1 MFRLAVLVAVIII
14 GYITARYIRTLK
26 PEQRKKVT
34 AITVAGV
41 LMTLLILLLVTGKL
55 HFLAALGTGLV
66 IFAKRLFPLL
76 RYMPFL
82 KGLYQK
88 TKATPSS
95 GSSQRS
101 TVETSL
107 LKMTLD
113 HESGNLEGE
122 LLATDN
128 KGRYLSEF
136 NLSELISLY
145 GLAEKQYPD
154 SIEVLAAYLDRLHGN
169 DWREAAN
176 AGRYSGEYSEEYS
189 EENGQDSRPSD
200 SSEITANE
208 AYAVLGLD
216 QSATEEEV
224 IAAHRKLM
232 QKLHPDRGGS
242 NYLAAKINQA
252 KDLLVSRKGK

>member
-14 GYITARYIRTLK
+14 GYMAARYIKTLK

-34 AITVAGV
+34 AIMVAIV
-41 LMTLLILLLVTGKL
+41 LITLLILLLVTGKL

-76 RYMPFL
+76 RYVPFL

-88 TKATPSS
+88 AKATQSS

-101 TVETSL
+101 IVETSL

-122 LLATDN
+122 LLATDS

-154 SIEVLAAYLDRLHGN
+154 STEILAAYLDRQHGN
-169 DWREAAN
+169 EWREAAN
-176 AGRYSGEYSEEYS
+176 AGSYS

-200 SSEITANE
+200 SSEMTANE

-216 QSATEEEV
+216 QNATEEEV

>member
-14 GYITARYIRTLK
+14 GYITVQYIQALK
-26 PEQRKKVT
+26 PQQRKIFAAKAAAV
-34 AITVAGV
+34 ALITI
-41 LMTLLILLLVTGKL
+41 LILLTVTGKL
-55 HFLAALGTGLV
+55 YILAALGTGLL

-76 RYMPFL
+76 RYFPFL

-88 TKATPSS
+88 AKATQSS
-95 GSSQRS
+95 DTSKRS

-113 HESGNLEGE
+113 HQSGNLDGE
-122 LLATDN
+122 LLATDG
-128 KGRYLSEF
+128 KGKYLSELS
-136 NLSELISLY
+136 LSELISLY
-145 GLAEKQYPD
+145 GLADKQYPD
-154 SIEVLAAYLDRLHGN
+154 SIEVLAAYLDRQHGS

-176 AGRYSGEYSEEYS
+176 AGHYSEES
-189 EENGQDSRPSD
+189 EQHARPSD
-200 SSEITANE
+200 SPEMTASE

-216 QSATEEEV
+216 QTATEQDV
-224 IAAHRKLM
+224 IAAYRKLM
-232 QKLHPDRGGS
+232 QKLHSDRGGS

>member
-14 GYITARYIRTLK
+14 GCMTARYIKTLK

-34 AITVAGV
+34 AIAAAVV
-41 LMTLLILLLVTGKL
+41 LITLLLLLLVTGKL

-76 RYMPFL
+76 RYVPFL

-88 TKATPSS
+88 TKATQSS

-122 LLATDN
+122 LLATDS

-145 GLAEKQYPD
+145 VLAEKQYPD
-154 SIEVLAAYLDRLHGN
+154 STEVLAAYLDRQHG
-169 DWREAAN
+169 DEWREATN
-176 AGRYSGEYSEEYS
+176 AGSYS
-189 EENGQDSRPSD
+189 EENGEDSRPSN
-200 SSEITANE
+200 SSEMTANE

-252 KDLLVSRKGK
+252 KDLLSSRKGK